1 MISEDYLQGDYKASL
16 LSIGALRSLTRQKNG
31 FLFSM
36 IPWKRKFHRVKFKT
50 PLRLSL
56 PFLSQFENIP
66 TNLHIGGFDH
76 VRQTEQDETIQRDL
90 IHGIAVLAC
99 Q

>member
-1 MISEDYLQGDYKASL
+1 MKTEISPCQIQDTTK
-16 LSIGALRSLTRQKNG
+16 
-31 FLFSM
+31 
-36 IPWKRKFHRVKFKT
+36 VKF
-50 PLRLSL
+50 

-99 Q
+99 QWSIITKAKYRFTMMRYSLCRR